1 MRKDFV
7 LWMKIFFILII
18 AYNHFWKILGSIF
31 LTLDDLNW
39 PQQWDFWKVYF
50 KSYHLSFNLI
60 AFGNCRIIWP
70 QMTTK
75 CPMWP
80 QPYFFL
86 LTFFLSLTDL
96 FAKRWLVEKFL
107 RKIKKYARE
116 EFRKKNLEKKSS
128 LKKFTLI

>member
-1 MRKDFV
+1 
-7 LWMKIFFILII
+7 
-18 AYNHFWKILGSIF
+18 
-31 LTLDDLNW
+31 
-39 PQQWDFWKVYF
+39 
-50 KSYHLSFNLI
+50 
-60 AFGNCRIIWP
+60 
-70 QMTTK
+70 
-75 CPMWP
+75 MWP